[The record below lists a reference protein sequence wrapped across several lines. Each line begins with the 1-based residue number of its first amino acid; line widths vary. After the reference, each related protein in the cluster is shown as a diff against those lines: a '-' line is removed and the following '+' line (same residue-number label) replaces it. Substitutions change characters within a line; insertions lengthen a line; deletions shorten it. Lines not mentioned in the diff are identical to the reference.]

1 MRDCGAGSGACRV
14 PPDALYGRHGA
25 RGGEEVVN
33 IVLLG
38 APGAGKGTQA
48 AKMVEQFGLPHIS
61 TGDIFR
67 KAVAD
72 STPLGLEA
80 KRYMDAGE
88 LVPDAVT
95 IGIVKERLAQPDC
108 ARGFILDGFPR
119 TVPQADALGEALAS
133 MGTAL
138 DAVILVD
145 VPKEALVDRLT
156 ARRQCRGCGKIYN
169 VHGEMPADAAVCDAC
184 GGEVYQ
190 RADDTVETVTN
201 RLDVYERNTQPLVD
215 YYDAKGL
222 LRKIDGARDVDE
234 VFTDVAALVR
244 G

>member
-1 MRDCGAGSGACRV
+1 MV
-14 PPDALYGRHGA
+14 DAFA
-25 RGGEEVVN
+25 
-33 IVLLG
+33 
-38 APGAGKGTQA
+38 
-48 AKMVEQFGLPHIS
+48 LPHIS

-72 STPLGLEA
+72 ATPLGLEA

-88 LVPDAVT
+88 LVPDEVT

-108 ARGFILDGFPR
+108 AKGFILDGFPR
-119 TVPQADALGEALAS
+119 TVPQADALGEALSS
-133 MGTAL
+133 MGSGL

-156 ARRQCRGCGKIYN
+156 ARRQCRGCGRIYN
-169 VHGEMPADAAVCDAC
+169 VHGDMPADAAVCDAC

-201 RLDVYERNTQPLVD
+201 RLNVYEANTQPLID
-215 YYDAKGL
+215 YYAEKGL
-222 LRKIDGARDVDE
+222 LRTVDGDRDVDE
-234 VFTDVAALVR
+234 VFADVAAIVR
-244 G
+244 GE